1 MLTLRCSSQNDPLDC
16 SSSVRIDLK
25 QNLGNS
31 GWEEKWNFH
40 QIASSLS
47 SIQEKFNFHQN
58 AKSESLLTV
67 PRTKIKCASS
77 NPVGCLASPNTG
89 DFARKKS
96 TTGGKIQELWNA
108 QFASPHIS
116 PGSPL
121 GEADDKCIL
130 AFFLRCLL
138 YCIAMLQ
145 DEIRSTLG
153 LKGLKANYQIHLHY
167 RTLLLFSRIIGWIKV
182 VTPEQITN
190 VCMTICGCTWILLL
204 GKGLTKHCYSRK
216 VYVFKLFTKIIFL
229 QCLWQVALM

>member
-31 GWEEKWNFH
+31 GWEEKLKFSPDCE
-40 QIASSLS
+40 QLIYC

-108 QFASPHIS
+108 QFAKSPHQ
-116 PGSPL
+116 PGVPSR
-121 GEADDKCIL
+121 GSWWQVHSC
-130 AFFLRCLL
+130 FLFEMSVVL
-138 YCIAMLQ
+138 YSHVARWNKIYIGAQRLKSKLSNSSSLQ
-145 DEIRSTLG
+145 DTPP
-153 LKGLKANYQIHLHY
+153 
-167 RTLLLFSRIIGWIKV
+167 LL
-182 VTPEQITN
+182 
-190 VCMTICGCTWILLL
+190 
-204 GKGLTKHCYSRK
+204 
-216 VYVFKLFTKIIFL
+216 
-229 QCLWQVALM
+229 